1 MLKNIIY
8 IIIAVVFV
16 LGYIRYF
23 EYKSLYF
30 PMKEIEI
37 TPSDVGLSYE
47 DVYFQA
53 EDGVKINAWFVP
65 AKDSRFTLLF
75 SHGNGGNISHRVEK
89 IVMLNQLGLDV
100 FIFDYRGYGRSS
112 GRSSEK
118 GFYED
123 MDAAYDYLV
132 TKKNIQ
138 SEHIIPYGES
148 LGGPVALELSR
159 KKKVRAVIT
168 ESTFTSTMDMARAL
182 YPIFPSFLMSEK
194 FDAFSKIK
202 NVKVPKLIIHSKNDD
217 IVPFNLSLK
226 LFNAAPDPKTHLILI
241 GSHNSAYVDSKETYL
256 SGIRGF
262 LRDIKNL

>member
-138 SEHIIPYGES
+138 SEHIIP
-148 LGGPVALELSR
+148 
-159 KKKVRAVIT
+159 
-168 ESTFTSTMDMARAL
+168 
-182 YPIFPSFLMSEK
+182 
-194 FDAFSKIK
+194 
-202 NVKVPKLIIHSKNDD
+202 
-217 IVPFNLSLK
+217 
-226 LFNAAPDPKTHLILI
+226 
-241 GSHNSAYVDSKETYL
+241 
-256 SGIRGF
+256 
-262 LRDIKNL
+262 